1 MRRIAKYLLPALAAS
16 LTLAA
21 CGNSSKSQG
30 SSSQASA
37 PATTTASASQ
47 PSGGVVRSASNS
59 TLGTTVLTEA
69 KGMTLYS
76 LSGEHGGKFICTSS
90 ACLGVWHPVK
100 AEGASAPSGSV
111 GSLGTVKR
119 PDGSEQI
126 TYKSMPLYTFAS
138 DQQPGDAKGEGIKDV
153 GTWNAV
159 TTGAAT
165 TAAKATPAT
174 ASEPAGASEAAPESE
189 SSSSSSGSSGGYAY

>member
-21 CGNSSKSQG
+21 CGNGSKSQG

-47 PSGGVVRSASNS
+47 PAGGVVRSASNS

-100 AEGASAPSGSV
+100 AEGASAPSASV

-153 GTWNAV
+153 GTWHAV

-165 TAAKATPAT
+165 TAAPT
-174 ASEPAGASEAAPESE
+174 SEPAGASEAAPESE